1 MLESMILSARQR
13 QELDEATAFYE
24 SQLTVE
30 AANYLKARGI
40 DRTAGVSSR
49 LGFVSEA
56 LPGHENFTGRLVI
69 PYLANGHTVSLK
81 FRSGPDDDAG
91 PKYMGLPAQHPRL
104 YGVDALRENNAV
116 VAIVEGEL
124 DAIVMTHAV
133 GVPAVGIPGA
143 NTWLPHMPRCFAD
156 VDQVLIVTDNDRSN
170 ENNPGQALAKTIAKS
185 IRGSKIISP
194 PPDMDVTDWF
204 MAEGREAIRSHL
216 GVG

>member
-1 MLESMILSARQR
+1 MILSPRQR
-13 QELDEATAFYE
+13 RELDEATDYYGT
-24 SQLTVE
+24 QMHPKVLD
-30 AANYLKARGI
+30 YLAARGI
-40 DRTAGVSSR
+40 TESAARGQR
-49 LGFVSEA
+49 LGYVA
-56 LPGHENFTGRLVI
+56 DPLPGHENFKRRLVI

-104 YGVDALRENNAV
+104 FGVDALRESHPV
-116 VAIVEGEL
+116 IAIVEGEL

-156 VDQVLIVTDNDRSN
+156 KDQVLIVTDNDTSN
-170 ENNPGQALAKTIAKS
+170 EKNPGQELAKKIARS
-185 IRGSKIISP
+185 IRGSKIIAP

-204 MAEGREAIRSHL
+204 LDAGREEVRERL
-216 GVG
+216 GVN